1 MKTLHPAL
9 LYLICLLGIT
19 SAAEAAP
26 HYSISKDGSE
36 ITDKKTGLV
45 WRRCTEGMKWNG
57 KTCTGNPT
65 LFAYQGVVKHEAG
78 EATKTGLNWR
88 LPLMDEL
95 FSIVSNDHT
104 HPAINSKIFPATP
117 AASFWV
123 TSPAVT
129 DLRYGWNV
137 NFDQGYKHYNF
148 NFGEIRHARLVRNT
162 Q

>member
-1 MKTLHPAL
+1 MKTLYPAL
-9 LYLICLLGIT
+9 LYFICLLGIT
-19 SAAEAAP
+19 PAAEAAP

-45 WRRCTEGMKWNG
+45 WRRCTEGMSWNG

-65 LFAYQGVVKHEAG
+65 LFAYQGAVEYAAA
-78 EATKTGLNWR
+78 EATKTSLNWR

-95 FSIVSNDHT
+95 FTLVANNRT
-104 HPAINSKIFPATP
+104 HPSINSKIFPATP

-123 TSPAVT
+123 FSPEVT
-129 DLRYGWNV
+129 EFRYGWNV
-137 NFDQGYKHYNF
+137 NFDQGYKHYTF
-148 NFGEIRHARLVRNT
+148 NHDEIRHARLVRNA